1 MKASIPE
8 ASVPRASIREASI
21 SERSISEGVIPE
33 SSISEGSI
41 PRAGEALPPAALDG
55 VTDGVRALARP
66 APLPGCEPRRVSFDL
81 AAPSAARPLPL
92 SNVTNLTNTNPTNPT
107 NPTINLGKL
116 TNPTNRANPTN
127 PTSLTNLSPPSRTL
141 PSHAHVGGPA
151 AGGATAASNL
161 TNLLSPCG
169 HTAGTPSP
177 RQLPWPRQL
186 QLGRRPMFATPPPS
200 HAPPFVI
207 YQGEGGEGGGGESGG
222 RDASPHTAEQPVA
235 TAADG
240 AITAMT
246 PPLQF
251 GYARRAM
258 ALALGPGKLDGVVA
272 AAAM

>member
-1 MKASIPE
+1 
-8 ASVPRASIREASI
+8 
-21 SERSISEGVIPE
+21 
-33 SSISEGSI
+33 
-41 PRAGEALPPAALDG
+41 
-55 VTDGVRALARP
+55 
-66 APLPGCEPRRVSFDL
+66 
-81 AAPSAARPLPL
+81 
-92 SNVTNLTNTNPTNPT
+92 
-107 NPTINLGKL
+107 
-116 TNPTNRANPTN
+116 
-127 PTSLTNLSPPSRTL
+127 
-141 PSHAHVGGPA
+141 
-151 AGGATAASNL
+151 
-161 TNLLSPCG
+161 
-169 HTAGTPSP
+169 
-177 RQLPWPRQL
+177 
-186 QLGRRPMFATPPPS
+186 MFATPPPS